1 MEALKVICVIVTY
14 NRLELLKESVAAVM
28 QQTYPLHRVV
38 IVDNHSTD
46 GTDNYLAGL
55 SQNPLFHIVTL
66 EKNTGG
72 AGGFSKGIETAARQQ
87 ADWIWVMDDDTIPKP
102 DSLER
107 LMAYTTFKD
116 VGYVN
121 SKVVWTD
128 GSLHEMN
135 LPRLA
140 KQQAA
145 KAEILKGA
153 AEEVVAHASLI
164 DTTSFVSLLVR
175 GDIPYRLGLPFKEF
189 FIWCD
194 DAEYTMRITQN
205 GYYGIWAA
213 YSVVVHKTPTNY
225 STSLNTVPASAAWKV
240 YYGVRNESLLRRK
253 RKGWLL
259 FVLAQL
265 NCFRTHAHRIRKRHL
280 PKEEERVLLKANFR
294 GLIDGFT
301 FNPRVDFLK

>member
-153 AEEVVAHASLI
+153 VEEVVAHASLI

-213 YSVVVHKTPTNY
+213 DSVVVHKTPTNY